1 MTKTRMILPVVLAL
15 ALGACVAEQKK
26 PAASPAPA
34 APASA
39 AAAPAM
45 PPQPREWLA
54 PSVDMT
60 PPPAGA
66 RWSERWMQG
75 RSLPVATAGHR
86 LVADGQTVYLIGG
99 VAQREHLGQ
108 RDVWMTTVDRKT
120 GALAPWRKTTALPQP
135 TTFFDAAKA
144 GGRVY
149 VAGGSSREGM
159 QMLYDNVWSAPLK
172 KGGGLGPWRA
182 ERPLRAKVV
191 YPAMAEA
198 GGYLYV
204 LGGFDGS
211 EYRRVLYFA
220 KLEKDGAL
228 GEWKDAKAFYPHAIG
243 RTFMANVGG
252 DLVVSGGFRS
262 DSQGEHI
269 TSLISRGV
277 RQPDGDV
284 HEWVGEDGLKVASR
298 SLRFSL
304 AEQAGAADANFI
316 YMAGGRD
323 PDALGVGTAQASWIN
338 PKTGKITRWQTGPDL
353 PLFGEKG
360 APQSARLYLS
370 AAAVAGDHLIVAGG
384 FLFVRECTS
393 LVWVHALQPY
403 RAPEWVSAG
412 K

>member
-1 MTKTRMILPVVLAL
+1 MTKIHPTLPVALLLASGAL
-15 ALGACVAEQKK
+15 AAEQK
-26 PAASPAPA
+26 
-34 APASA
+34 
-39 AAAPAM
+39 AAAPAL

-60 PPPAGA
+60 PPPAAA
-66 RWSERWMQG
+66 RWSAKWTQG

-86 LVADGQTVYLIGG
+86 LVSSGPFIYLIGG

-108 RDVWMTTVDRKT
+108 RDVWMSKVDRKT
-120 GALAPWRKTTALPQP
+120 GVLSPWKKTTALPQP
-135 TTFFDAAKA
+135 TTFFDAAVA

-149 VAGGSSREGM
+149 IAGGSSREGM
-159 QMLYDNVWSAPLK
+159 QMLYDQVWSAPFK
-172 KGGGLGPWRA
+172 KNGGLGAWRA

-191 YPAMAEA
+191 YPALAEA
-198 GGYLYV
+198 GGYLYQ

-220 KLEKDGAL
+220 KLESGGAL
-228 GEWKDAKAFYPHAIG
+228 GEWKDAKALYPHAIG
-243 RTFMANVGG
+243 RTFMAAVGG
-252 DLVVSGGFRS
+252 DLLVAGGFRS

-269 TSLISRGV
+269 TSLISRGK
-277 RQPDGDV
+277 RSPDGDV
-284 HEWVGEDGLKVASR
+284 TEWVGEDGLKVASR

-304 AEQAGAADANFI
+304 AEQAGATDGHFL

-323 PDALGVGTAQASWIN
+323 PDALGVGTTQASWIN
-338 PKTGKITRWQTGPDL
+338 PKSGKITRWQFGPEL

-360 APQSARLYLS
+360 APQSARLYLT
-370 AAAVAGDHLIVAGG
+370 AATVVGDHLVVAGG
-384 FLFVRECTS
+384 FLFVRECTP

-403 RAPEWVSAG
+403 RAPERLGAA

>member
-1 MTKTRMILPVVLAL
+1 MMKTRPFLAVLGIAL
-15 ALGACVAEQKK
+15 ASGATAVAKK
-26 PAASPAPA
+26 AVPPAETRSSAPA
-34 APASA
+34 L
-39 AAAPAM
+39 

-60 PPPAGA
+60 PPPASA
-66 RWSERWMQG
+66 RWSEKWIQG

-86 LVADGQTVYLIGG
+86 LVAVGQTVYLIGG

-108 RDVWMTTVDRKT
+108 RDVWMAKVDRKT
-120 GALAPWRKTTALPQP
+120 GALSPWRKTTALPQP
-135 TTFFDAAKA
+135 TTFFDATQA
-144 GGRVY
+144 GGRIY
-149 VAGGSSREGM
+149 IAGGSSREGM
-159 QMLYDNVWSAPLK
+159 QMLYDNVWSAPVK
-172 KGGGLGPWRA
+172 KEGGLGAWRA

-191 YPAMAEA
+191 YPAMVEA

-211 EYRRVLYFA
+211 EYRRVTYFA
-220 KLEKDGAL
+220 RIEKGGSL
-228 GEWKDAKAFYPHAIG
+228 GEWRDAKALYPHAIG
-243 RTFMANVGG
+243 RTFLANVGG
-252 DLVVSGGFRS
+252 DLVVAGGFRS

-269 TSLISRGV
+269 TSLISRGK

-284 HEWVGEDGLKVASR
+284 LEWTGEEGLKVASR

-304 AEQAGAADANFI
+304 AEQAGAADANFL

-323 PDALGVGTAQASWIN
+323 PDALGVGTAQAAWIN
-338 PKTGKITRWQTGPDL
+338 PDTGKLTRWQFGPEL

-393 LVWVHALQPY
+393 LVWVHALKPY
-403 RAPEWVSAG
+403 QAPARG
-412 K
+412 NAAK